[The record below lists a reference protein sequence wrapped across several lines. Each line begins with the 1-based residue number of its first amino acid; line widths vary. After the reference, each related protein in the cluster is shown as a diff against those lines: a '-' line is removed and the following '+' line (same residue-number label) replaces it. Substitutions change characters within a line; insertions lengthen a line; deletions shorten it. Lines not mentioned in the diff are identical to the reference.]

1 MNQQRI
7 FERLKD
13 IVKDQIPTIEQ
24 NLIFRDEAGYSVFG
38 KYYIRKQE
46 HVFVVTKNLSPA
58 GTFGSLQTAIS
69 WCIADKYGQ
78 RYLANEILQLDTQ
91 HIVEQ
96 QDYTARY
103 KIWQK
108 MKEPQREQLRFKIED
123 RQARL
128 TAIKQRL
135 SECIDRA
142 KYWQTKG
149 FNNETS
155 RTGRSSPN
163 RTSR

>member
-1 MNQQRI
+1 MNQQKI

-38 KYYIRKQE
+38 KYRIAQQGQLYN
-46 HVFVVTKNLSPA
+46 VTKNLSPM
-58 GTFGSLQTAIS
+58 GMFGSLQTAMS

-78 RYLANEILQLDTQ
+78 RYLAEEISKLDNQ
-91 HIVEQ
+91 HTIEQ
-96 QDYTARY
+96 QDYTARFY
-103 KIWQK
+103 IWQK
-108 MKEPQREQLRFKIED
+108 MTGAQREQLRFKIED
-123 RQARL
+123 RKIRL
-128 TAIKQRL
+128 TAIKQQL